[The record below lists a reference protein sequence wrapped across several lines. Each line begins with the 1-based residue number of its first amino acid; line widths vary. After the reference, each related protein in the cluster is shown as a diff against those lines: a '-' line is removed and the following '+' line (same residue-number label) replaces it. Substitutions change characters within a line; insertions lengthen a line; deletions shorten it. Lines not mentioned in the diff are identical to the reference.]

1 MNLSSISKFSMM
13 TPSISR
19 PLYLDSNRLSWTSF
33 SMLVRSMERLDIAPD
48 LVYRR
53 SRG

>member
-1 MNLSSISKFSMM
+1 MNLSSMSKFSMVI
-13 TPSISR
+13 PSISR
-19 PLYLDSNRLSWTSF
+19 PLYRDSNRLSWTNF
-33 SMLVRSMERLDIAPD
+33 SILVKSIERLEIAPD